1 MLQLLL
7 TLLDGPEK
15 KPWQTIKFDVYDED
29 DVTNMV
35 AATDIN
41 ELLVLLIRRRGLLL
55 ELNVSMAIIQKEGRP
70 IYYLM
75 IKVKVDKREWM
86 SGLDN
91 YWRLCLICVL
101 HVSLCTKKK
110 RKIKT
115 DKIHNNIIH
124 KEDMIGKV

>member
-55 ELNVSMAIIQKEGRP
+55 EFNVSMAIIQKEGRP
-70 IYYLM
+70 INYLM
-75 IKVKVDKREWM
+75 IKVDKRLEE
-86 SGLDN
+86 SSVD
-91 YWRLCLICVL
+91 YWRLMSYTCHYV
-101 HVSLCTKKK
+101 
-110 RKIKT
+110 
-115 DKIHNNIIH
+115 
-124 KEDMIGKV
+124 